1 VSRAKKPHSGS
12 RLPAVN
18 LLSPWVFEALA
29 TRRLRLRFTAGG
41 VLAVLVITVGWGLQ
55 NLRIAQAEQVLR
67 VEQAETGRLTAE
79 TQALAPVRAFV
90 ATVEQQKVTV
100 QQSMAREIY
109 FSLVLENLRAAT
121 PAGADVESAVVTL
134 NPAPPPAPAAD
145 PVAPAEDAAATPTA
159 GTAPAAPI
167 VPSLCPGP
175 DPFNTRPVVGC
186 ITLSGSAVDRRAVG
200 DLVIRLGDDKLFVEP
215 FISTTTTADGQRV
228 TFTGSVGLSEKVFS
242 NRYADIDQLLL
253 KGTSR

>member
-1 VSRAKKPHSGS
+1 VSRDKKPQSGS

-29 TRRLRLRFTAGG
+29 TRRLRQRFTAGG
-41 VLAVLVITVGWGLQ
+41 VLAVLIITVGWGLQ

-67 VEQAETGRLTAE
+67 VEQAETTRLTAE
-79 TQALAPVRAFV
+79 TQTLAPVRAFV

-100 QQSMAREIY
+100 QQSMTREIY

-121 PAGADVESAVVTL
+121 PVGADVESAVVTL

-145 PVAPAEDAAATPTA
+145 PAAPAADPAATPA
-159 GTAPAAPI
+159 VPA

-175 DPFNTRPVVGC
+175 DPFNTRAVVGC

-228 TFTGSVGLSEKVFS
+228 TFTGSVGLSEKAFS

-253 KGTSR
+253 EGTSR